1 MTAAKVTKKKP
12 VSTVQD
18 AAAPTET
25 FTAEAFAPAPVEHNE
40 AQPSP
45 AAVSPAPSV
54 EFAADV
60 ASGEPA
66 VADAKPAAK
75 SAKKASAKA
84 AQSEI
89 TSAEPVQT
97 VTDASAAPL
106 PVSEDKPK
114 KKAASA
120 VSKTKAPADDVSA
133 VKNTAEEV
141 NERTEPNPMPVAEF
155 TQEAKPLELPAMN
168 AAPVA
173 PVQEEVKAQEV
184 KTHETKSEVKA
195 AEAKTDKPKKADAKA
210 AESKNVEPKNAEV
223 KNVPAKTVEAKSA
236 EPKNTEP
243 KNIEAKSTDVK
254 NADAKSNPV
263 KSGEPKGD
271 AKSGEIKAEIA
282 DASGEVVEQAAA
294 FRALN
299 LSEPTMRAIIESGF
313 EAPTPIQAQSIPIL
327 LAGQD
332 MIGQAQ
338 TGTGKTA
345 AFALP
350 LAERLDATQ
359 NHVQA
364 IILLPTRELCI
375 QVAQETHNLT
385 KYKRMR
391 VVPVYG
397 GQPIDRQFRALMGG
411 PQIVVG
417 TPGRVLDHLRRGTL
431 KLNQVRMVVL
441 DEADEMLNMGFLED
455 VEEILKEAPKE
466 RQTALFSATMPPRI
480 AALSRDYLNN
490 PQRVSIESKHRT
502 VSQVAQ
508 TYYEVAPSQKVEA
521 LARILDMESP
531 GSTIIFCR
539 TRREV
544 DELGES
550 LQLRGYEAETLHGEM
565 NQAARDRVMNR
576 FRASQADLLIAT
588 DVAARGL
595 DIDQITHVVNYDI
608 PWDVES
614 YIHRIGRTGRAGRS
628 GNAITLISP
637 RERRQL
643 KLIEK
648 YINAPIKPARVPSAA
663 DISARRREIFKTNLR
678 ETLNGGNFD
687 GYLNTVQELV
697 GEGQF
702 DASQIAAAGLQMLW
716 QLQKGASDY
725 DVTEADVEVERT
737 ETGMARLFLQIGRID
752 GIRPG
757 DIVGAIANEAGLS
770 GNAIGTIDIMERST
784 FVEVPEAAAAHV
796 MEALSHATLRGKR
809 IHVDIARP
817 RAEGDPG
824 GFGGGRPDS
833 DNRGGDRFGGNRGY
847 DNRGGDN
854 RGGYD
859 NRGGDSRGGYGDNR
873 GGYNGNSNGGNGGGD
888 NRGGGFGGRDDRNA
902 RPILRPHRPGNGGG
916 DNRGGGFRR
925 NG

>member
-1 MTAAKVTKKKP
+1 MPAAKVTKKKP
-12 VSTVQD
+12 VAAVQD
-18 AAAPTET
+18 T
-25 FTAEAFAPAPVEHNE
+25 PAPVAISAEAETVSPVAAPDPVLFAVGDPIAVSAEAVHSTVTENE
-40 AQPSP
+40 ALP
-45 AAVSPAPSV
+45 ANAAP
-54 EFAADV
+54 
-60 ASGEPA
+60 
-66 VADAKPAAK
+66 
-75 SAKKASAKA
+75 
-84 AQSEI
+84 SEI
-89 TSAEPVQT
+89 TSAQSAQPAP
-97 VTDASAAPL
+97 DAVAAPL
-106 PVSEDKPK
+106 SVSEDKPK
-114 KKAASA
+114 KKAAGA
-120 VSKTKAPADDVSA
+120 ATKKKAPAPDVHA
-133 VKNTAEEV
+133 VENTAEDV
-141 NERTEPNPMPVAEF
+141 NERTEPNLMPVAEPKHEERK
-155 TQEAKPLELPAMN
+155 QEEQTLTLPTMN
-168 AAPVA
+168 TAPAAPVVSETKTGEA
-173 PVQEEVKAQEV
+173 KAVKAKSESKSDAKSENTGETKADVKEVKAKDV
-184 KTHETKSEVKA
+184 KNEAKIEPKPETK
-195 AEAKTDKPKKADAKA
+195 
-210 AESKNVEPKNAEV
+210 
-223 KNVPAKTVEAKSA
+223 
-236 EPKNTEP
+236 
-243 KNIEAKSTDVK
+243 IEAKSEPKAEGKHEPKAEAKSVKSDVK
-254 NADAKSNPV
+254 NEAVKDQSAKNEDV
-263 KSGEPKGD
+263 ETV
-271 AKSGEIKAEIA
+271 A
-282 DASGEVVEQAAA
+282 EVVEQAAA

-313 EAPTPIQAQSIPIL
+313 EAPTPIQSQSIPIL

-550 LQLRGYEAETLHGEM
+550 LQMRGYEAETLHGEM

-648 YINAPIKPARVPSAA
+648 FINAPIKPARVPSAA
-663 DISARRREIFKTNLR
+663 DIAARRREIFKTNLR

-687 GYLNTVQELV
+687 GYLNTVQELA

-702 DASQIAAAGLQMLW
+702 DASQIAAASLQMLW

-737 ETGMARLFLQIGRID
+737 ETGMARLFLQIGRAD

-770 GNAIGTIDIMERST
+770 GNAIGTIDIMDRST
-784 FVEVPEAAAAHV
+784 FVEVPEAEASRV
-796 MEALSHATLRGKR
+796 MEALSRTTLRGKR

-817 RAEGDPG
+817 RAEGDNGG
-824 GFGGGRPDS
+824 GFPAGRPDFDRGNDRYN
-833 DNRGGDRFGGNRGY
+833 DNRGYGNRGNDYRGGDNRGY

-854 RGGYD
+854 RGGY
-859 NRGGDSRGGYGDNR
+859 
-873 GGYNGNSNGGNGGGD
+873 NGNGGNGGDGRPD
-888 NRGGGFGGRDDRNA
+888 RFGGRDDHSA
-902 RPILRPHRPGNGGG
+902 RPILRPHRPGQGGG
-916 DNRGGGFRR
+916 DTRRFGR

>member
-12 VSTVQD
+12 VATVQD
-18 AAAPTET
+18 AAAPTELV
-25 FTAEAFAPAPVEHNE
+25 TAEPSAVAPVEHNA
-40 AQPSP
+40 AQLSP
-45 AAVSPAPSV
+45 ADASPAV
-54 EFAADV
+54 EIKAAAVV
-60 ASGEPA
+60 AGEP
-66 VADAKPAAK
+66 VAAETKPAAK

-89 TSAEPVQT
+89 TSAEPVQA

-120 VSKTKAPADDVSA
+120 AGKTKAPADDVSA

-141 NERTEPNPMPVAEF
+141 NERTEPTPMPV
-155 TQEAKPLELPAMN
+155 TKTKNEAKPLELPVMN
-168 AAPVA
+168 AAPAA
-173 PVQEEVKAQEV
+173 PVQDEV
-184 KTHETKSEVKA
+184 KTHETRAEVKA
-195 AEAKTDKPKKADAKA
+195 ADAKTA
-210 AESKNVEPKNAEV
+210 EPKNAEV
-223 KNVPAKTVEAKSA
+223 KTAPAKTA
-236 EPKNTEP
+236 ESKNTEA
-243 KNIEAKSTDVK
+243 KNSEAKNTEVK
-254 NADAKSNPV
+254 NTDAKSSPV
-263 KSGEPKGD
+263 KSGEPQSADKNGD
-271 AKSGEIKAEIA
+271 AKAEIA
-282 DASGEVVEQAAA
+282 DTAGEVVEQAAA

-327 LAGQD
+327 LAGSD

-508 TYYEVAPSQKVEA
+508 TYYEVAPNQKVEA

-687 GYLNTVQELV
+687 GYLNTVQELA
-697 GEGQF
+697 GEGQY
-702 DASQIAAAGLQMLW
+702 DASQIAAASLQMLW

-737 ETGMARLFLQIGRID
+737 ETGMTRLFLQMGRID
-752 GIRPG
+752 GVRPG

-784 FVEVPEAAAAHV
+784 FVEVPEASAAHV
-796 MEALSHATLRGKR
+796 MEALSRATLRGKR

-817 RAEGDPG
+817 RAEGDPAG
-824 GFGGGRPDS
+824 SGGGRPDF
-833 DNRGGDRFGGNRGY
+833 DNRGGDRFGDNRGY
-847 DNRGGDN
+847 GNRGGDN

-859 NRGGDSRGGYGDNR
+859 NRGDNRGGYGDNR
-873 GGYNGNSNGGNGGGD
+873 GGYNGNSNGGGYNG
-888 NRGGGFGGRDDRNA
+888 NGGRDDRNA
-902 RPILRPHRPGNGGG
+902 RPILRPHRPNSGGG

>member
-1 MTAAKVTKKKP
+1 MPMSAAKATKKKP
-12 VSTVQD
+12 VAAVKDAPAQPVAEPSEQPTAAFALSELISESP
-18 AAAPTET
+18 AAAP
-25 FTAEAFAPAPVEHNE
+25 
-40 AQPSP
+40 
-45 AAVSPAPSV
+45 
-54 EFAADV
+54 
-60 ASGEPA
+60 
-66 VADAKPAAK
+66 
-75 SAKKASAKA
+75 
-84 AQSEI
+84 
-89 TSAEPVQT
+89 SAEPVLALDTPQ
-97 VTDASAAPL
+97 AA
-106 PVSEDKPK
+106 VGEAGAAAEAAPK
-114 KKAASA
+114 KKAASKKKA
-120 VSKTKAPADDVSA
+120 APAAEANLIAADAPAADTIPAVVAAEAVTTAPAAPVIAAKPEKSA
-133 VKNTAEEV
+133 PAHSAPDAAAPEKTNKKDAKAQKPAPT
-141 NERTEPNPMPVAEF
+141 ERTENTPMPVAE
-155 TQEAKPLELPAMN
+155 P
-168 AAPVA
+168 PVI
-173 PVQEEVKAQEV
+173 QFSN
-184 KTHETKSEVKA
+184 TNS
-195 AEAKTDKPKKADAKA
+195 
-210 AESKNVEPKNAEV
+210 NAETA
-223 KNVPAKTVEAKSA
+223 PKTTDPEIMDAGA
-236 EPKNTEP
+236 EQ
-243 KNIEAKSTDVK
+243 NIE
-254 NADAKSNPV
+254 P
-263 KSGEPKGD
+263 
-271 AKSGEIKAEIA
+271 
-282 DASGEVVEQAAA
+282 AAA

-299 LSEPTMRAIIESGF
+299 LSEPTMRAVVEAGF
-313 EAPTPIQAQSIPIL
+313 EAPTPIQEQAIPVL
-327 LAGQD
+327 LAGHD
-332 MIGQAQ
+332 LIGQAQ

-350 LAERLDATQ
+350 LAEKLDATQ

-431 KLNQVRMVVL
+431 KLNQVRMVIL

-455 VEEILKEAPKE
+455 VEEILKEAPAG

-490 PQRVSIESKHRT
+490 PQRVSIESKRRT
-502 VSQVAQ
+502 VALVEQ
-508 TYYEVAPSQKVEA
+508 TYYEVAPAQKVEA

-648 YINAPIKPARVPSAA
+648 FINAPIKPARVPSAS
-663 DISARRREIFKTNLR
+663 DIATRRREIFKEKLR
-678 ETLNGGNFD
+678 ETLTGGNFD
-687 GYLNTVQELV
+687 GYLVSVEELAA
-697 GEGQF
+697 EGSF
-702 DASQIAAAGLQMLW
+702 DSSQIAAAALQMLW
-716 QLQKGASDY
+716 QAQKGASDY
-725 DVTEADVEVERT
+725 DVTEAEVEVERT
-737 ETGMARLFLQIGRID
+737 ETGMTRLFLQIGRQD
-752 GIRPG
+752 GVRPG

-770 GNAIGTIDIMERST
+770 GQAIGTIDIMDRST
-784 FVEVPEAAAAHV
+784 FVEVPDADAARV
-796 MEALSHATLRGKR
+796 MDALGRTKLRGKR
-809 IHVDIARP
+809 VYVDIARP
-817 RAEGDPG
+817 RPEGDEG
-824 GFGGGRPDS
+824 GFGGPAPPLR
-833 DNRGGDRFGGNRGY
+833 
-847 DNRGGDN
+847 
-854 RGGYD
+854 
-859 NRGGDSRGGYGDNR
+859 
-873 GGYNGNSNGGNGGGD
+873 
-888 NRGGGFGGRDDRNA
+888 A
-902 RPILRPHRPGNGGG
+902 RRARQPGQSG
-916 DNRGGGFRR
+916 
-925 NG
+925 